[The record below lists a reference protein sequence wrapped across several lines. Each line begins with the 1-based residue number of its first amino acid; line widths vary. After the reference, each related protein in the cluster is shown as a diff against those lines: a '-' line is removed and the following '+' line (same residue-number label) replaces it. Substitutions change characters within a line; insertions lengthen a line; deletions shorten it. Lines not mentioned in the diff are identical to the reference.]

1 MSVPNIV
8 KGQIALDPVND
19 LLYYIDESNV
29 IVSKS
34 LSWLKNSDNIS
45 TIENVV
51 ISGNL
56 TVSGTTVTVSS
67 ETLLINDNIIVLNN
81 NVTAA
86 PTENAGIEIERGSE
100 TNVSI
105 RWNETTDK
113 WQLTN
118 DGTNFYDIFNS
129 SGITGNLTGNVT
141 GNVTGNLTGNSTGTH
156 TGAVVGNASTA
167 TTLATLRTIAGQSF
181 DGSANISI
189 APTDLTG
196 VTSTASEL
204 NILDGVTATAAE
216 LNVLDGITSS
226 VAELN
231 ILDGVTSSAAELNIL
246 DGATLSTTELNYVD
260 GVTSAIQTQ
269 IDTRAPIAS
278 PTFTGIVTIPTGAS
292 ITAPT
297 GLVKGDVGL
306 GNVDNTSNA
315 TERAATATL
324 TNKTLTSPVINTPT
338 GIVKGDVGLGSVD
351 NTVDTA
357 KPVSTAQQTAINLKA
372 NIASPTFTG
381 NVSGITATMI
391 GLGSVDNTAD
401 TAKPVSTAQQTAI
414 ALKANI
420 ASPTFT
426 GTVTTPILVVDDIE
440 VDTTGATSGQVLKYN
455 GTKFAPATESGP
467 TGPAGPA
474 TTDAS
479 LLISGILPDARLSAA
494 IARISSP
501 TFTGI
506 PIAPT
511 AAAATNTTQI
521 ATTAFVIREIAD
533 NVYIP
538 VIDNLDD
545 LGDVTIATTYA
556 IGDTGPAG
564 GKIFITPSTVGNS
577 TGKYFEVAPATETER
592 FTTWATNVN
601 SNQTTAVVGAGGT
614 AIGTGEQNT
623 IDIVAQSGNVVAT
636 CAATYAANFSYGLFS
651 DWFLPSKD
659 ELAELFTHQAS
670 IGGFVWPSYG
680 AFMYWSS
687 TEADFDYAWI
697 NSFGSGYNAG
707 NTSGANLKSYVY
719 GIARAVRSF
728 TPTSAANGDLLKWN
742 GTAWVNDSALLAAK
756 APLASPVL
764 TGTPTAPTAAA
775 ATNTT
780 QVATTAFVRAEVAA
794 LVNSAGAT
802 LDTLGEIATALG
814 NDASLSTT
822 LTNSIALKAPLVSPT
837 FTGTVTLPA
846 NTVTSSMILDETI
859 ANIDISSSA
868 AIDLGKL
875 ADATIK
881 IETASYTLQ
890 LTDKNKFIKM
900 NITSTANTVTVPLD
914 ATVTFPEGSQIH
926 IIQYGSGKTEVVGA
940 SGAVYIYRTPGSFLR
955 AQYSSATLLKCAAA
969 NTWMLMG
976 DLSAT

>member
-56 TVSGTTVTVSS
+56 TVSGTTVAVSS

-141 GNVTGNLTGNSTGTH
+141 GNLTGNSTGTH
-156 TGAVVGNASTA
+156 TGAVVGNADTA
-167 TTLATLRTIAGQSF
+167 TKLLNARTISLTGPVTGSVSF
-181 DGSANISI
+181 DGTSNVSI
-189 APTDLTG
+189 TTLLT
-196 VTSTASEL
+196 
-204 NILDGVTATAAE
+204 AE
-216 LNVLDGITSS
+216 SSGITSLS
-226 VAELN
+226 
-231 ILDGVTSSAAELNIL
+231 DVTITSAANGDFLRWNGTAWINDAVNLSTDTVGSFVESLVAGTGITLTNNSGE
-246 DGATLSTTELNYVD
+246 GATPTVAVTANTFDAYGAASTAATNASTALSNHEADTTSIHGIADTSIL
-260 GVTSAIQTQ
+260 VTTTGSQTLTNKT
-269 IDTRAPIAS
+269 ITS
-278 PTFTGIVTIPTGAS
+278 PS
-292 ITAPT
+292 

-315 TERAATATL
+315 TERAASATL
-324 TNKTLTSPVINTPT
+324 TNKTLTSPIINTPT
-338 GIVKGDVGLGSVD
+338 GIVKGDIGLGSVD
-351 NTVDTA
+351 NTADTA
-357 KPVSTAQQTAINLKA
+357 KPVSTAQQTALDLKA
-372 NIASPTFTG
+372 NLSGPTFTG
-381 NVSGITATMI
+381 TVSGISASMV

-467 TGPAGPA
+467 TGPTGPTGPAGPA

-479 LLISGILPDARLSAA
+479 LLISGILPDARLSSA

-501 TFTGI
+501 TFTGV
-506 PIAPT
+506 PVAPT

-545 LGDVTIATTYA
+545 LGDVTLTTSP
-556 IGDTGPAG
+556 GPA
-564 GKIFITPSTVGNS
+564 S
-577 TGKYFEVAPATETER
+577 
-592 FTTWATNVN
+592 
-601 SNQTTAVVGAGGT
+601 
-614 AIGTGEQNT
+614 
-623 IDIVAQSGNVVAT
+623 
-636 CAATYAANFSYGLFS
+636 
-651 DWFLPSKD
+651 
-659 ELAELFTHQAS
+659 
-670 IGGFVWPSYG
+670 
-680 AFMYWSS
+680 
-687 TEADFDYAWI
+687 
-697 NSFGSGYNAG
+697 
-707 NTSGANLKSYVY
+707 
-719 GIARAVRSF
+719 
-728 TPTSAANGDLLKWN
+728 GDLLKWN

-756 APLASPVL
+756 APL
-764 TGTPTAPTAAA
+764 
-775 ATNTT
+775 
-780 QVATTAFVRAEVAA
+780 
-794 LVNSAGAT
+794 
-802 LDTLGEIATALG
+802 
-814 NDASLSTT
+814 
-822 LTNSIALKAPLVSPT
+822 VSPT
-837 FTGTVTLPA
+837 FTGTVTLPSGSA
-846 NTVTSSMILDETI
+846 ITLPTVSSGINHSGSTSGTTKLQASAVASGTLTLPAVTGTLVSTGDTGTITRTMIENDTI
-859 ANIDISSSA
+859 INANIKTTA
-868 AIDLGKL
+868 AIELGKI
-875 ADATIK
+875 ADATIDTK
-881 IETASYTLQ
+881 TTDYSLV

-900 NITSTANTVTVPLD
+900 NVVSSANTVTVPTN
-914 ATVTFPEGSQIH
+914 ASVEFPIGSQIH
-926 IIQYGSGKTEVVGA
+926 IIQYGSGKTQVIPV
-940 SGAVYIYRTPGSFLR
+940 SGTVTLYATPGAYLR
-955 AQYSSATLLKCAAA
+955 AQFSSATLLKCDT
-969 NTWMLMG
+969 NIWMLMG
-976 DLSAT
+976 DLSAS